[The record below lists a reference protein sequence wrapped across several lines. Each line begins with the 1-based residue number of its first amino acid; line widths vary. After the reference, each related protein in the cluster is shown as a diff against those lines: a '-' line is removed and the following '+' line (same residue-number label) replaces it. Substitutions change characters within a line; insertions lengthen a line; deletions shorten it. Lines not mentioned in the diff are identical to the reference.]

1 MLEPLIKVQL
11 VYARPTK
18 TFLFD
23 LAVAPGSTVQ
33 DVITASGIKQ
43 QAPEIDLLHW
53 RVGIFAK
60 LKPLSTP
67 VRAGDRVEIYRPLIA
82 DPKDSRRKRA
92 AVKADSLK
100 SG

>member
-1 MLEPLIKVQL
+1 MAEPLIHVQL
-11 VYARPTK
+11 VYARSSK

-23 LAVAPGSTVQ
+23 LAVPPGSTVQ
-33 DVITASGIKQ
+33 DVIAASGIKQ

-60 LKPLSTP
+60 LKTLSTP
-67 VRAGDRVEIYRPLIA
+67 VRPGDRVEIYRPLIA
-82 DPKDSRRKRA
+82 DPKESRRKRA
-92 AVKADSLK
+92 AGKADSSN